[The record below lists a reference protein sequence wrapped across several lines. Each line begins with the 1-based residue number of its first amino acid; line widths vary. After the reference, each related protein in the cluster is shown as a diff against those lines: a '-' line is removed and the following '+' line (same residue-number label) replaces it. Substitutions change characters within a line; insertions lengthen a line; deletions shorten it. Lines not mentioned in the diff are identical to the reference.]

1 MGCGWFDVLRP
12 TGRARNNRLAG
23 DGFVCV
29 AKQDS
34 LYTPP
39 FGVSHAYSR
48 PSIVGFPLNLKAES
62 EISFEVA
69 PMAAS
74 GVADAAASELR
85 ALAENARF
93 GPMIAPAVRA

>member
-1 MGCGWFDVLRP
+1 MQVVGCGWFDVLRP

-23 DGFVCV
+23 DGFVSV

-74 GVADAAASELR
+74 GVVMRRRCQRTLERWQKMGAS
-85 ALAENARF
+85 
-93 GPMIAPAVRA
+93 GQ